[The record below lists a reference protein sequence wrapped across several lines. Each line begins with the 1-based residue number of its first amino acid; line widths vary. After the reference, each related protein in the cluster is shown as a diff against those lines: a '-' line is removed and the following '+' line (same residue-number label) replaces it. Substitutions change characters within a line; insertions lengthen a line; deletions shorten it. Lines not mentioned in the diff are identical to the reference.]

1 MKTHLSDDEK
11 KHECSMCVYRF
22 ARLRHLRKHLTTHS
36 SVGTFP
42 CEICGAK
49 SKTMDALRQHKK
61 SHRALGSVTDQPA
74 QVGRPVQDQR
84 ILASK
89 VDNQRSTV
97 THFVMKQKPA
107 PDQKPFMMG
116 EHKGM
121 DRLVGL
127 EGYKGSPME

>member
-1 MKTHLSDDEK
+1 MFYVCLQVCQGGAFEETPDNPQQCGHF
-11 KHECSMCVYRF
+11 SMRDLWSQVQ
-22 ARLRHLRKHLTTHS
+22 
-36 SVGTFP
+36 
-42 CEICGAK
+42 
-49 SKTMDALRQHKK
+49 DQDKK
-61 SHRALGSVTDQPA
+61 SHRALGLVPDQPA

-97 THFVMKQKPA
+97 THFVMKQKPV